1 MQTLTKEDL
10 DINATANIKFARAQ
24 LKLTQ
29 IKFAKALQANPKTIG
44 AIEEGRT
51 TPSPHLIYRLSL
63 LIKVSLQT
71 LYFTKLSDGN
81 AKF

>member
-1 MQTLTKEDL
+1 MSTLTKEDL

-24 LKLTQ
+24 LKMTQ
-29 IKFAKALQANPKTIG
+29 TKFAKALQANPKTIG

-51 TPSPHLIYRLSL
+51 VPSPHLIYRLSL

-71 LYFTKLSDGN
+71 LYFTKISDGN
-81 AKF
+81 TNF